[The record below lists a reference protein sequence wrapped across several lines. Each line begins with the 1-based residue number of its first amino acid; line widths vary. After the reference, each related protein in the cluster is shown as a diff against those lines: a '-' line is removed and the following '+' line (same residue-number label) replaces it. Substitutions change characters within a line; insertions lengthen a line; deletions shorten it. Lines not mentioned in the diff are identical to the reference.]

1 MQPQEDDE
9 TISARK
15 KSKDSSAAAPK
26 ARMPF
31 DDIINYDAF
40 EEDLNR
46 DVTVG
51 GPLDQP
57 VPSNNDQQELPSP
70 KATVL
75 DSGASKPT
83 VGDPSQLQTATAA
96 PSNDITHWDD
106 SKLETF
112 FGPTD
117 TDDGKDI
124 DYEAFDS
131 MMENIMAAP
140 AEYFAAPPAPPSPLA
155 APTAAPLAAEFDDM
169 VHPANRARFNDML
182 DREPVTDDAFEEF
195 FRSIVE

>member
-40 EEDLNR
+40 EEDPNG
-46 DVTVG
+46 DVTVVR
-51 GPLDQP
+51 PLDEP
-57 VPSNNDQQELPSP
+57 VRSNDNQQVSPSP
-70 KATVL
+70 KATVA

-83 VGDPSQLQTATAA
+83 DGDPSQMQNATAA

-106 SKLETF
+106 SKLENF

-117 TDDGKDI
+117 ADDGVPI

-140 AEYFAAPPAPPSPLA
+140 AEYFAAPI
-155 APTAAPLAAEFDDM
+155 AAPLAAEFDDM

-195 FRSIVE
+195 FCGIVE